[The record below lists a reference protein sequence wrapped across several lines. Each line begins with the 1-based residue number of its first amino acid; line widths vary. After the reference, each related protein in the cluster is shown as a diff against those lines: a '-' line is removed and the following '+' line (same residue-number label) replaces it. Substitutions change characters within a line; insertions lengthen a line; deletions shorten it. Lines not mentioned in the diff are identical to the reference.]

1 MGTTTLKNGLP
12 LWVLPAGIFALAV
25 NALLLLLLPLLSHLR
40 APEVDMTEPAGIQLV
55 RIREKEPPPEE
66 EEVREQPEEEK
77 PEEMMEDF
85 QPDLFRPNIQTPDM
99 QALQFEVNTKLVS
112 DAPISGISM
121 FFNAADLD
129 HPPRALMKTPPLYPY
144 KAKRLEMQGYV
155 KVKFLVDKTGLVSRI
170 TVLEAKPK
178 GMFEESVLASL
189 PNWKFSPGKVLGEPV
204 SSWVTT
210 TIRFELQ

>member
-1 MGTTTLKNGLP
+1 MGTTAIKKGPP
-12 LWVLPAGIFALAV
+12 LWVLPAGLFALAV
-25 NALLLLLLPLLSHLR
+25 NVLLLLLLPLLSHLR
-40 APEVDMTEPAGIQLV
+40 APEADMTEPVGIQLV

-66 EEVREQPEEEK
+66 EEEREPPEEEK
-77 PEEMMEDF
+77 QEEMIEDF
-85 QPDLFRPNIQTPDM
+85 QPDLVQPKIQTPDM
-99 QALQFEVNTKLVS
+99 PALQFEVNTKLI
-112 DAPISGISM
+112 DGAPTSGISM

-129 HPPRALMKTPPLYPY
+129 HPPRALMKAPPLYPY
-144 KAKRLEMQGYV
+144 KAKRLEIQGYV
-155 KVKFLVDKTGLVSRI
+155 KVKFLVDETGLVSRI
-170 TVLEAKPK
+170 TVLDAEPK